1 MYNGTL
7 PNEHT
12 SRADTHN
19 IMDNSVSPDR
29 FSTDFNT
36 LEILEILK
44 PRYSVQQTL
53 FTVIIVHNNNPDL
66 EGTF

>member
-1 MYNGTL
+1 
-7 PNEHT
+7 
-12 SRADTHN
+12 
-19 IMDNSVSPDR
+19 MDNSVSPDR

-36 LEILEILK
+36 LEILEILT
-44 PRYSVQQTL
+44 PLYSVQRTL